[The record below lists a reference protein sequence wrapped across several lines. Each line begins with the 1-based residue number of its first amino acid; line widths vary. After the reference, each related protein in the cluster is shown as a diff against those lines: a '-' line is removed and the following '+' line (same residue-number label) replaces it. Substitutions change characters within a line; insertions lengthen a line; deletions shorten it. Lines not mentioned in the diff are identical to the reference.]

1 MQCTFILGFE
11 TLITFLEDLFLLLE
25 EIKFPDTNL
34 SPRTYPFAFIYA
46 RSLAQKYE
54 HTHSHIV
61 FYKVFSQE
69 NNERRCDVH
78 DDDSFFCFQAAAF
91 DDAREEEHY

>member
-1 MQCTFILGFE
+1 MQCKFILGFE
-11 TLITFLEDLFLLLE
+11 TLITFLEDLFLLE

-34 SPRTYPFAFIYA
+34 PIHLFAIYA

>member
-11 TLITFLEDLFLLLE
+11 TLITFLEDLFLLE

-34 SPRTYPFAFIYA
+34 PIHLFAIYA

-61 FYKVFSQE
+61 FYKVFS
-69 NNERRCDVH
+69 
-78 DDDSFFCFQAAAF
+78 
-91 DDAREEEHY
+91 

>member
-11 TLITFLEDLFLLLE
+11 TLITFLEDLFLLE

-34 SPRTYPFAFIYA
+34 PIHLFAIYA